1 MRRFPGQSGQPGKQ
15 GPVRVSEVY
24 DPAPSPAQL
33 PEPELR
39 ARNTEPIPVT
49 RVREPATRSEIVYVV
64 LPPEQ
69 QNHAPENVAPPV
81 VNVNITTTP
90 ERSQDG
96 LRGQPP
102 SVDTR
107 DQGERK
113 TDVGRAPSPAAQSP
127 MAPAE
132 KEYQYIPPQER
143 KKPEIHS
150 EKEREPEAKSLTPD
164 KEKMNE
170 PLNFSGPEPT
180 PQAGPRPKMKHEA
193 RDRGRQR
200 KY

>member
-69 QNHAPENVAPPV
+69 QAPERVEQPVVPSV
-81 VNVNITTTP
+81 VNVTITPPASP

-96 LRGQPP
+96 LQQHPP
-102 SVDTR
+102 
-107 DQGERK
+107 
-113 TDVGRAPSPAAQSP
+113 
-127 MAPAE
+127 
-132 KEYQYIPPQER
+132 
-143 KKPEIHS
+143 
-150 EKEREPEAKSLTPD
+150 
-164 KEKMNE
+164 
-170 PLNFSGPEPT
+170 
-180 PQAGPRPKMKHEA
+180 
-193 RDRGRQR
+193 
-200 KY
+200 